1 MSLLPTDLVDR
12 AATLVAG
19 IVVASLGAAAALW
32 PTHVV
37 HAAPEQIST
46 GPAVRATAST
56 WSPWELAGAGA
67 LPAPPFNSKFSRLNR
82 VLARFRPHL
91 RMKKA

>member
-19 IVVASLGAAAALW
+19 VVVACVGAAAALW

-46 GPAVRATAST
+46 GPAERVTRRRGGRGNWLGRA
-56 WSPWELAGAGA
+56 
-67 LPAPPFNSKFSRLNR
+67 RCC
-82 VLARFRPHL
+82 
-91 RMKKA
+91 